1 MRDTLPMAAGAARP
15 PWRQTTG
22 RTELRAMVLDFLALN
37 ENPAHWTFY
46 RGVAVGNHFH
56 GPDIMLD
63 VGGRIAYVDVQRQ
76 GGGGLGRIR
85 KAAQMLAR
93 RRGAACFTVRSVPDM
108 EQVLRELGVQLRPKG
123 RMMREQ
129 NINMRDGR

>member
-1 MRDTLPMAAGAARP
+1 MRDSPPMAAGAARP
-15 PWRQTTG
+15 PWRQITG

-37 ENPAHWTFY
+37 ENPAHWTFH
-46 RGVAVGNHFH
+46 RGGAVGNHLL

-76 GGGGLGRIR
+76 GGGGLGRRR

-123 RMMREQ
+123 RMMKEQ
-129 NINMRDGR
+129 NINKRDER

>member
-1 MRDTLPMAAGAARP
+1 MRHALPMAAGAARP
-15 PWRQTTG
+15 SWRQTTG

-46 RGVAVGNHFH
+46 RGIAVGNHLH

-63 VGGRIAYVDVQRQ
+63 VGGRIAYVEVQRQ

-85 KAAQMLAR
+85 RAAQILAR

-108 EQVLRELGVQLRPKG
+108 EKVLRGLGVQLKPKG
-123 RMMREQ
+123 RMMIEQ
-129 NINMRDGR
+129 NINKRDGR

>member
-1 MRDTLPMAAGAARP
+1 MRDAPRIAAGAVRP

-37 ENPAHWTFY
+37 ETPARWTFY
-46 RGVAVGNHFH
+46 RGIAVGDHGH

-63 VGGRIAYVDVQRQ
+63 VGGRIAYVEVQRQ

-129 NINMRDGR
+129 NINKRDGE

>member
-1 MRDTLPMAAGAARP
+1 MRDAQRIAAGAARP
-15 PWRQTTG
+15 AWRRTTG

-46 RGVAVGNHFH
+46 RGIAVGNDGH
-56 GPDIMLD
+56 GPDIVLD

-76 GGGGLGRIR
+76 GGGKLGRIR

-108 EQVLRELGVQLRPKG
+108 EQVLRELGVRLRPRG

-129 NINMRDGR
+129 NINTRDER

>member
-1 MRDTLPMAAGAARP
+1 MRDAARITAGAARP
-15 PWRQTTG
+15 PWRQTIG
-22 RTELRAMVLDFLALN
+22 RTELRAMMLDFLALN

-46 RGVAVGNHFH
+46 CGIAVGNDGY

-76 GGGGLGRIR
+76 GGGGLGRLR
-85 KAAQMLAR
+85 KAAQVLAR

-108 EQVLRELGVQLRPKG
+108 ERVLRELGVQLKPKG
-123 RMMREQ
+123 RMISEQ